1 MEPNQE
7 KKSYGAL
14 IGSVI
19 IIVILILGGIYFWI
33 SKQNTETQ
41 LEDTQMMEESS
52 SQLNDQDAAT
62 TSELSNLEAE
72 LEQGAS
78 LDTSLDVSAVQ

>member
-19 IIVILILGGIYFWI
+19 IIVILVLGGIYFWM
-33 SKQNTETQ
+33 SKQNTEMQIQETPT
-41 LEDTQMMEESS
+41 LNEESS
-52 SQLNDQDAAT
+52 NLNAEDEAT
-62 TSELSNLEAE
+62 ASELSSLEAE
-72 LEQGAS
+72 LEQGSS

>member
-19 IIVILILGGIYFWI
+19 IIVILVLGGIYFWM
-33 SKQNTETQ
+33 SQQNTATQ
-41 LEDTQMMEESS
+41 LQDTQTTGEQN
-52 SQLNDQDAAT
+52 SQLNNEDTTA
-62 TSELSNLEAE
+62 TSELNDLEAE
-72 LEQGAS
+72 LEGGAS
-78 LDTSLDVSAVQ
+78 LDSSLDVSTVE

>member
-1 MEPNQE
+1 MEPTQE

-19 IIVILILGGIYFWI
+19 IIVILVLGGIYFWM
-33 SKQNTETQ
+33 SKQNNEMQIQETQ
-41 LEDTQMMEESS
+41 TPNEESS
-52 SQLNDQDAAT
+52 KLNAEDEAT
-62 TSELSNLEAE
+62 ASELSNLEAE